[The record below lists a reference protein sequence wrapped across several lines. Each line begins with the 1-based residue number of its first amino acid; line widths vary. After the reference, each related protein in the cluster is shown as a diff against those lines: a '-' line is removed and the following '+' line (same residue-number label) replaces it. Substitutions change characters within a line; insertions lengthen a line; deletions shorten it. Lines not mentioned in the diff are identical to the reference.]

1 MARACGEPDE
11 IKEKKP
17 TRKILPLCFVVR
29 FGTELVTKRGVQ
41 MNSMLWDDGW
51 DDQKSLWSFNK
62 KTFPHGFDNI
72 KVAADKYN
80 IGTGVWVSP
89 WGGYGEAKETRIKF
103 GKKDGYELSE
113 METGVGFSLSGPKYF
128 KRFSEIMLNMVTRYG
143 VNMFKIDGIGF
154 EGDRTIIAQEMS
166 GMLKLCKEV
175 RAKAA
180 EGRKPGANDLFI
192 SLTTGTWPSPFWL
205 QHGDSIWRG
214 HGDIGIEG
222 PRECPWRLRW
232 VTYRDA
238 VVYHLVHRK
247 SPWFPLSSLMLHG
260 IIVGAVGQSRAAR
273 LNHLF
278 SEGKEK
284 KRDIT
289 DFEHEVWTYFGMGVN
304 LQELY
309 LSPDLMTPE
318 AWDVVA
324 KAAKW
329 SRSNVEVFQ
338 DSHWIGGDPLEYQMG
353 VVYGFASFS
362 PRLKRATITLR
373 NPSMKTAL
381 CVLRKKSGNV
391 FRVGIFLDFV
401 RRSGTTRAEGP
412 HGGVT
417 HRTCREPNEIVLTIW
432 SRAEG
437 LWYRFLSGTTS
448 TCATTS
454 SLASG

>member
-1 MARACGEPDE
+1 
-11 IKEKKP
+11 
-17 TRKILPLCFVVR
+17 
-29 FGTELVTKRGVQ
+29 
-41 MNSMLWDDGW
+41 
-51 DDQKSLWSFNK
+51 
-62 KTFPHGFDNI
+62 
-72 KVAADKYN
+72 
-80 IGTGVWVSP
+80 
-89 WGGYGEAKETRIKF
+89 
-103 GKKDGYELSE
+103 

-381 CVLRKKSGNV
+381 YNLDLRNDLELGERMTDYKFKITV
-391 FRVGIFLDFV
+391 VY
-401 RRSGTTRAEGP
+401 GP
-412 HGGVT
+412 HISELLT
-417 HRTCREPNEIVLTIW
+417 ADCAHRDKDCIVGCLFRRRIYVPALTAIVMQLEH
-432 SRAEG
+432 SVPTGDQGADNDVV
-437 LWYRFLSGTTS
+437 SK
-448 TCATTS
+448 
-454 SLASG
+454 LA